1 MAGRGGTAAIQG
13 WAAALAV
20 LAACWPAHADW
31 RDDIGVFRIG
41 IVAEPGGGNTV
52 PGLARLTEA
61 YTNALG
67 MKVEFVVARDY
78 ATLIEA
84 QASGRVQYAIYS
96 ALAYATASERCG
108 CVEPLVAPVD
118 ADGAVGIRSVLVT
131 RDGRLPDLASIAA
144 HRIAIAPVD
153 NVGGALLPLT
163 ELSAGGVEIAEG
175 SPFLARAATAT
186 AAETMLGDGGADGLL
201 GWEPADADG
210 RPTNSGGTVA
220 RLEAAGIPKASLR
233 VLWTSGLL
241 RYGPHA
247 VRSDLDP
254 EAKRRLTVF
263 LTNLRSQTPD
273 VYDLLEATHSGGFV
287 PAASKDYTM
296 ALAIV
301 WRTSGGQQ

>member
-1 MAGRGGTAAIQG
+1 MAGRGGTAAMKG
-13 WAAALAV
+13 CAVALVV
-20 LAACWPAHADW
+20 LAACWPARADW

-131 RDGRLPDLASIAA
+131 RDGRLPDLGAMAA
-144 HRIAIAPVD
+144 HRIAIAPVE

-163 ELSAGGVEIAEG
+163 GLSADGVKIAEG

-186 AAETMLGDGGADGLL
+186 AAETMLGDGEADALF
-201 GWEPADADG
+201 GWEPANADG
-210 RPTNSGGTVA
+210 QATGSGGTIA
-220 RLEAAGIPKASLR
+220 RLQAAGIPSASLR

-263 LTNLRSQTPD
+263 LTNLKSQTPD
-273 VYDLLEATHSGGFV
+273 VYDLLEAAHSGGFV
-287 PAASKDYTM
+287 RAAPGDYAM

-301 WRTSGGQQ
+301 RRASGG